1 MKVNIETE
9 RTIVLETVFVPSCV
23 TLRSEED
30 ALEIEIDPKALYAI
44 SQIGLQMEVHHILAK
59 GMRKLSLDANDVDVS
74 SSLNKICFKHNFI
87 RSVTVIKAFNSDGV
101 KTYQFNMTIKEKKE
115 IRMGEASVEHLAK
128 ALEDWEEE
136 KKIREAIVAD
146 NICDE

>member
-1 MKVNIETE
+1 MKVTIETE
-9 RTIVLETVFVPSCV
+9 RTIVFGTVFVPSCV

-30 ALEIEIDPKALYAI
+30 TLEIEIDPKTIYAI
-44 SQIGLQMEVHHILAK
+44 DHIGLQMEVHHILAE
-59 GMRKLSLDANDVDVS
+59 GMRKLSLDAYDVDVS

-87 RSVTVIKAFNSDGV
+87 RSITVIKAFNNDGI

-115 IRMGEASVEHLAK
+115 IRMGDASVEYLVK

-136 KKIREAIVAD
+136 KRIRKAIVAD